1 VNDARTFSLASIERA
16 MAILGAFD
24 DRPELPLADLA
35 RSAHLSEATAL
46 RYATS
51 LATHGFLERD
61 PATGRYRLGVRL
73 FELGQKSLRR
83 RDPRTIALPHMSRL
97 RDRFA
102 ETVNL
107 AMRHGDDLVLIEVL
121 ESTRSIRT
129 GAQLGDRDCWHA
141 SSLGKAVL
149 AHLSK
154 DDARALLERLERPLL
169 TPNTITSVDGLL
181 DELAV
186 VRAQGFAIDE
196 REVDEDLRCVGAAIL
211 DRHCRPEYA
220 ISIAGPATRLTRDAA
235 PGIGAELREAAA
247 AISAALGYLAPQAAP
262 A

>member
-1 VNDARTFSLASIERA
+1 MNETGTFSLASIERA

-24 DRPELPLADLA
+24 DRAELALADLA
-35 RSAHLSEATAL
+35 RSSHLSEATAL

-61 PATGRYRLGVRL
+61 PATGRYQLGVRL
-73 FELGQKSLRR
+73 FELGQKALRR
-83 RDPRTIALPHMSRL
+83 RDPRTIAMPHMRRL

-121 ESTRSIRT
+121 ESTRSIRK

-149 AHLSK
+149 AQLAA
-154 DDARALLERLERPLL
+154 DDARALLERVERPMF
-169 TPNTITSVDGLL
+169 TPNTITSVVRLL
-181 DELAV
+181 AELDV

-196 REVDEDLRCVGAAIL
+196 RETEEDLRCVGAAIL
-211 DRHCRPEYA
+211 DRHGSPEYA
-220 ISIAGPATRLTRDAA
+220 LSIAGPATRLTRDAA
-235 PGIGAELREAAA
+235 GEMGAGLREAAA
-247 AISAALGYLAPQAAP
+247 GISAALGYLVPP
-262 A
+262 